1 MHYTGRLI
9 NTTHK
14 LWMPGPVS
22 NHMKSKTI
30 GRDSSC
36 DLALEHS
43 GISRLHGRVE
53 LNESG
58 LICLQDADSSNGI
71 FLERNDS
78 WIRIRK
84 VTLCIGD
91 RIRFG
96 ELEVPLERLTAVFGS
111 RSNARLEARH
121 FQLHGANKGTRSFA
135 DLRDA
140 GPLLQKPR
148 RNPVTG
154 KIEED
159 GPI

>member
-1 MHYTGRLI
+1 
-9 NTTHK
+9 
-14 LWMPGPVS
+14 
-22 NHMKSKTI
+22 MKNKTI
-30 GRDSSC
+30 GRESSC
-36 DLALEHS
+36 DLVLEHS
-43 GISRLHGRVE
+43 GASRLHARIE
-53 LNESG
+53 LHENG
-58 LICLQDADSSNGI
+58 LLFLQDADSSNGTY
-71 FLERNDS
+71 LNRNDS

-84 VTLCIGD
+84 VTLSIGD

-121 FQLHGANKGTRSFA
+121 FQLKNGNEGARSFA
-135 DLRDA
+135 DLRDS

-159 GPI
+159 GSV